1 MLSLNA
7 MIVRLGLA
15 IVLGLIIGFERE
27 MAGKEA
33 GVRTAM
39 LVSAGASLFAI
50 VGLSLPYIVS
60 QDPEVVSAIISH
72 NGGFLTVIGNIVVGI
87 GFLGA
92 GIIIKTQEHVHG
104 LTTAAA
110 VWATAAVGVLAGI
123 GLWAF
128 AIVSA
133 VSIVVLL
140 YLLRRFNLAP
150 RSEESGGSPHDA

>member
-1 MLSLNA
+1 MLSLNV
-7 MIVRLGLA
+7 MIARLGLA
-15 IVLGLIIGFERE
+15 IVLGLIIGLERE

-39 LVSAGASLFAI
+39 LVSAGAALFAI
-50 VGLSLPYIVS
+50 VGLSLPYIIS
-60 QDPEVVSAIISH
+60 QDPEVISAIIAH
-72 NGGFLTVIGNIVVGI
+72 NGGFLSVIGNVVVGI

-110 VWATAAVGVLAGI
+110 VWATAAVGVLVGI
-123 GLWAF
+123 GLWVFGTVA
-128 AIVSA
+128 AI
-133 VSIVVLL
+133 SIVVLL

-150 RSEESGGSPHDA
+150 RSAGPGGPLHNA